1 MNLSKAVLLSLS
13 FLICSTSQSIEDS
26 PFKAVQN
33 LFAAIAAF
41 DHSRMEAVVT
51 DDFQLLEAGEVW
63 DIDTLHKVIGPN
75 ENAYERRN
83 YFSLIRM
90 VSRNETVWIS
100 YWNKA
105 TFTVPDK
112 IFENVWLESVVLV
125 EDQGS
130 WKIQLMH
137 STIVSLEN
145 VPTDVTFEEYID

>member
-26 PFKAVQN
+26 PFNTVQN
-33 LFAAIAAF
+33 LFAAISAF
-41 DHSRMEAVVT
+41 DLSRMEAVVT

-63 DIDTLHKVIGPN
+63 DIDTLIKAIGPN
-75 ENAYERRN
+75 ENLYERRN

-105 TFTVPDK
+105 TFTMSDEIV
-112 IFENVWLESVVLV
+112 ENAWLESVVLV
-125 EDQGS
+125 EDEGS
-130 WKIQLMH
+130 WKMQLMH
-137 STIVSLEN
+137 STKVSLES
-145 VPTDVTFEEYID
+145 VPMDVAFEEYID

>member
-63 DIDTLHKVIGPN
+63 DIDTLIKAIGPN
-75 ENAYERRN
+75 ENLYERRN

-105 TFTVPDK
+105 TFTMSDEIV
-112 IFENVWLESVVLV
+112 ENAWLESVVLV
-125 EDQGS
+125 EDEGS
-130 WKIQLMH
+130 WKMQLMH
-137 STIVSLEN
+137 STKVSLES
-145 VPTDVTFEEYID
+145 VPMDVAFEEYID